1 MNKDDLKEATLI
13 QLTAKHDQAKNLA
26 AFLKEGAKLVKQY
39 EPNTK
44 LWFALQEN
52 DNTFAIFDVF
62 PDNKAREEHFAGK
75 VANLLKENADKLIE
89 GGWENGVLNNVNN
102 FKVLSTKLPTNLYEA
117 TEATFIKINAAPGQ
131 SKNLTDFL
139 TAGAEI
145 IRKTEPKTLFWVALQ
160 LDDDTYGIFEI
171 FTDESAR
178 TEHFSEQVATLFKEQ
193 SSTLVQDG
201 WNNGILPNLHNYKIL
216 AIR

>member
-44 LWFALQEN
+44 LWFALQKN

-62 PDNKAREEHFAGK
+62 PDNEARIEHFAGK
-75 VANLLKENADKLIE
+75 VANLLKDNANELIE
-89 GGWENGVLNNVNN
+89 GDWENGVLNNINN
-102 FKVLSTKLPTNLYEA
+102 FKVLSSRLATNLYEA
-117 TEATFIKINAAPGQ
+117 TVATFIKINAAPGQ
-131 SKNLTDFL
+131 SKNLANFL

-145 IRKTEPKTLFWVALQ
+145 IRKTEPKTQFWAALQ
-160 LDDDTYGIFEI
+160 LDDETYGIFEI

-193 SSTLVQDG
+193 ASTLVQDG